1 MKLNTFLITAWNEE
15 ISSSPGKHYQSNFYY
30 MLKALLV
37 LFNFNAL
44 GKPQITTKASEKSRE
59 MGKTGKLSLYMV
71 TD

>member
-1 MKLNTFLITAWNEE
+1 
-15 ISSSPGKHYQSNFYY
+15 